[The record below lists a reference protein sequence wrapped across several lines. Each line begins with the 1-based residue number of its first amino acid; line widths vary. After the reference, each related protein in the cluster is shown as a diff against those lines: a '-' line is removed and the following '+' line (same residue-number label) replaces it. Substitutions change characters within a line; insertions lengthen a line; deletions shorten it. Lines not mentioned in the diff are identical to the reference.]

1 MKPALLEF
9 LTCLQCG
16 GQLRCTGTRACG
28 EEVEEA
34 TLDCVRCGAR
44 FPVRGGIPRMLP
56 ESLSPPERA
65 TSRAFETQWKML
77 AELTSV
83 FREEFRSYFDPLA
96 PAELRGLAVLDA
108 GCGMGK
114 FSYAAAEAG
123 ARAVISVDLS
133 EAVEVAH
140 AHLRG
145 WPNAHVVQA
154 SIYQLPFGPG
164 TFDFVFSIGVLHHL
178 PDPELGF
185 DRLVRLVQPAGRI
198 LVWLYALEGN
208 ERFVRLLD
216 PWRSRLFSRLP
227 SRVNRVV
234 ATLLAV
240 PLWLLIRS
248 LYVPLAQRGRASRL
262 PYADYFLHFSR
273 LGFRVFWGTVYD
285 KLVPPIACYLSQDTV
300 RRWLANADLI
310 ELALR
315 HRNANSWTCLARRSP
330 AA

>member
-1 MKPALLEF
+1 VKPALLEF
-9 LTCLQCG
+9 LVCPQCG
-16 GQLRCTGTRACG
+16 GELRCTGSRERAG
-28 EEVEEA
+28 EVEDA
-34 TLDCVRCGAR
+34 ALDCSACAAR
-44 FPVRGGIPRMLP
+44 FPVSGGIPRMLP

-123 ARAVISVDLS
+123 ARAVIGVDLS
-133 EAVEVAH
+133 DAVEVAN
-140 AHLRG
+140 AHLRNR
-145 WPNAHVVQA
+145 PNAHVVQA
-154 SIYQLPFGPG
+154 SIYQLPFKPG

-185 DRLVRLVQPAGRI
+185 ERLVRLVRPGGRI

-216 PWRSRLFSRLP
+216 PWRARLFCRLP
-227 SRVNRVV
+227 SRANRVV

-240 PLWLLIRS
+240 PLWLLIRG

-262 PYADYFLHFSR
+262 PYADYFLYFSR
-273 LGFRVFWGTVYD
+273 LGFRIFWGTVYD
-285 KLVPPIACYLSQDTV
+285 KLVPPIAYYLSQDTV
-300 RRWLANADLI
+300 RRWLANADLVEI
-310 ELALR
+310 ALR
-315 HRNANSWTCLARRSP
+315 HRNANSWTCLARRS
-330 AA
+330 AAA